1 MSFVQKKSCF
11 INEVFIYQV
20 CVEILCHV
28 CTPMFS
34 RPAAERQLNNKV
46 VDYALAGDM
55 AYY

>member
-1 MSFVQKKSCF
+1 LYKAVFNKKT
-11 INEVFIYQV
+11 IIHQL
-20 CVEILCHV
+20 CVEFLCHV